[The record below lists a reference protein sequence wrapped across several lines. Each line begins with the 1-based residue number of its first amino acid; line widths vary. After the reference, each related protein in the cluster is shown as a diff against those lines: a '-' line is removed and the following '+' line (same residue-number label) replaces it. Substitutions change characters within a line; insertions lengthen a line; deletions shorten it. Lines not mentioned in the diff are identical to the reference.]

1 MWWGQV
7 GGVRVGRE
15 RQEKGLQNR
24 HHKVY
29 QKMQKNGG
37 PQMLAN
43 QAWRTKG
50 ENAELDHL
58 QNLQGLL

>member
-1 MWWGQV
+1 MGA
-7 GGVRVGRE
+7 GGWCEGGKE

-43 QAWRTKG
+43 QAWRIKG